1 MSTPTPGASSLY
13 ERAASE
19 FLRAVRGRRSQV
31 AFARRLGYAGNPIT
45 HWERRRRSPTAAEA
59 LRACVAVGMEVEAAF
74 ARFHGSVALCTS
86 GSIDVP
92 GWLDRLRGSSTVVE
106 IAGRSGSSRFA
117 VSRWLSGRSS
127 PRLPEFFALV
137 DAITGRLPELIAE
150 LVPIESVPALAERH
164 RRARAARTLAVD
176 EPWTEAVL
184 RVLETDDYA
193 RLTAHAP
200 GFVAE
205 RLGIDP
211 ELEARA
217 LSLLEDAG
225 VVAREGE
232 RYRLASPLTVETHA
246 DVAAML
252 KLRQHWSAQAFRR
265 AGAPREEDYFGYNV
279 ISVSRRDRD
288 RIRERLRATFR
299 EIRSLVAASEPTE
312 AAALV
317 SLQLV
322 SWDGPRKSAQGG

>member
-1 MSTPTPGASSLY
+1 MPSSPQSAHPY
-13 ERAASE
+13 ERAAAE
-19 FLRAVRGRRSQV
+19 FLRALRGRRSQV
-31 AFARRLGYAGNPIT
+31 AFARRLGFAGNPIT
-45 HWERRRRSPTAAEA
+45 HWEHGRRSPTAAEA
-59 LRACVAVGMEVEAAF
+59 LRACAVAGLHVEAAF
-74 ARFHGSVALCTS
+74 ARFHGSVPLSVA
-86 GSIDVP
+86 GGFDVS
-92 GWLDRLRGSSTVVE
+92 GWLDRLRGSSTLVE
-106 IAGRSGSSRFA
+106 IAARAGSSRFA

-127 PRLPEFFALV
+127 PRLPEFFAVV

-150 LVPIESVPALAERH
+150 LVPIEAVPVLAERH

-193 RLTAHAP
+193 RLPSHVP
-200 GFVAE
+200 GFVAA
-205 RLGIDP
+205 RLGIDT

-232 RYRLASPLTVETHA
+232 RYRPAAPLTVETHA

-252 KLRQHWSAQAFRR
+252 RLRQHWSEQALRR
-265 AGAPREEDYFGYNV
+265 AGAPRDEDYFGYNV
-279 ISVSRRDRD
+279 VSVSRRDQEK
-288 RIRERLRATFR
+288 IRERLRATFR
-299 EIRSLVAASEPTE
+299 EIRSLVAASEPAE

-322 SWDGPRKSAQGG
+322 SWDAVR